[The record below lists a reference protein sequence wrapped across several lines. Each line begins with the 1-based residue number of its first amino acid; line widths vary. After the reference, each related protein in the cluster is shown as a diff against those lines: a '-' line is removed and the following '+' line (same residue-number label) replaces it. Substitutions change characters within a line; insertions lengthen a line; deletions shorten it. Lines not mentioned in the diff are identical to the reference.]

1 MLSMSILMF
10 RKNEGETL
18 PDKCSIVRTNREEV
32 IWIVLSVGL
41 AGTGTHTSSLSH
53 YGFSLRS

>member
-1 MLSMSILMF
+1 MSILMF
-10 RKNEGETL
+10 RRNEGETL